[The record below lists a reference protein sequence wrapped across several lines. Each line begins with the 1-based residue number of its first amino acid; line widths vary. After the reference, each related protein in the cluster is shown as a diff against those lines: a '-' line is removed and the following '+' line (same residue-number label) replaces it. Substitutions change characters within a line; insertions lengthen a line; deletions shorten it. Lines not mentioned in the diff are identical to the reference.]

1 MATSTDDLERNGKT
15 GIGLVDIEKQRTVEF
30 SSAAAA
36 TPKSLGAG
44 VSLLGRSNV
53 SLTNFADG
61 ASNRSLRYD
70 IDNFVA
76 GSDGMAR
83 RHDI

>member
-30 SSAAAA
+30 SSTAAA

-44 VSLLGRSNV
+44 VSFSGRSNV
-53 SLTNFADG
+53 SLTNSSRQRFQ
-61 ASNRSLRYD
+61 
-70 IDNFVA
+70 
-76 GSDGMAR
+76 
-83 RHDI
+83 